1 MQFTITW
8 TATPSSLGGVNI
20 VTSVFATNPGSTL
33 VNATVTDYIYPGTD
47 ATQDNDPTG
56 LIVPPGPNAALD
68 TATGVSVPV
77 SANAMNVLVLT
88 HTYNDPSGSV
98 GTGYNDIAV
107 ATYTDAAGN
116 SVPGNVWGQ
125 ASGTAVAGSPTN
137 TTATINNQESITGTG
152 LNFSTDSVTP
162 SDVSVTGTFAG

>member
-33 VNATVTDYIYPGTD
+33 VHATVTDYIYPGTN

-68 TATGVSVPV
+68 VFATGTPVTVP
-77 SANAMNVLVLT
+77 ANSTGVLVLT
-88 HTYNDPSGSV
+88 HTYNDPTGSV

-116 SVPGNVWGQ
+116 SVP
-125 ASGTAVAGSPTN
+125 
-137 TTATINNQESITGTG
+137 
-152 LNFSTDSVTP
+152 
-162 SDVSVTGTFAG
+162 